1 MRMKKYLWWFTL
13 CLLPLGLAGCGD
25 GDSEMP
31 KNSDGTNVEDGSSSN
46 NDPEELPKLADIG
59 IVNPV
64 IAMTNLSF
72 TYNDGRLTEVFSAP
86 RDYYLFGSHPLS
98 IKYSYESKDG
108 PFNTVYQNIK
118 RNEDGFITYVE
129 RINSGRSQGH
139 YHESFASATLTY
151 DEEGHLVK
159 EEGRSGDTEWVIE
172 YEWSDGNMVK
182 VRYRDEVYRF
192 DYGENEYL
200 NPGIFIQFSLVN
212 AQTIFD
218 QELYYYSGLLG
229 RPSKNI
235 PIGYYDYYTSHDFIS
250 HVLNLSYDPLEAH
263 LDLVDKKLSGST
275 KGYHHHYYFEGS
287 PTIYSKE

>member
-1 MRMKKYLWWFTL
+1 MKKYLWWFTL

-64 IAMTNLSF
+64 VATGGKWLTNTF
-72 TYNDGRLTEVFSAP
+72 TYNNGRLTEVFCAP
-86 RDYYLFGSHPLS
+86 HDYWLFGSHPLS
-98 IKYSYESKDG
+98 IKYSYQSKDG
-108 PFNTVYQNIK
+108 PFYNEYQNIE
-118 RNEDGFITYVE
+118 RNEEGFITYVE
-129 RINSGRSQGH
+129 RITHGQYR
-139 YHESFASATLTY
+139 EMFASATLTY
-151 DEEGHLVK
+151 DEKGYLVK
-159 EEGRSGDTEWVIE
+159 EEGRSEDTEWVIE
-172 YEWSDGNMVK
+172 YEWSDGNLVE
-182 VRYRDEVYRF
+182 VRYRDDVYRF

-235 PIGYYDYYTSHDFIS
+235 PIGYRLYYSPDASIPYR
-250 HVLNLSYDPLEAH
+250 LNLSYDPSEAH
-263 LDLVDKKLSGST
+263 LEVKEEGRE
-275 KGYHHHYYFEGS
+275 YHYYFEGS

>member
-72 TYNDGRLTEVFSAP
+72 IYNDGRLTEVFSGP
-86 RDYYLFGSHPLS
+86 HYYWLFGSHPLS
-98 IKYSYESKDG
+98 IKYSYQSKDG
-108 PFNTVYQNIK
+108 PFYVEYQNIE
-118 RNEDGFITYVE
+118 RNEEGFITYVE
-129 RINSGRSQGH
+129 RITHGQYGDV
-139 YHESFASATLTY
+139 FASATLTY
-151 DEEGHLVK
+151 NEGHLVK

-250 HVLNLSYDPLEAH
+250 HVLNLSYDALEAH